1 MISLVVA
8 HDTHRLIGR
17 ENELPW
23 HIPED
28 LAYFKRVTM
37 GKPII
42 MGRKTFESIG
52 RPLPG
57 RTNYVVTR
65 NANYSAPG
73 TIVFQQ
79 IEEAVKAA
87 EREADEV
94 MIIGGAEIF
103 TIALPFADRLYITRI
118 EHTYE
123 GDTYFPAYEEGWS
136 LTSQSSVQK
145 TRDGITYVYQ
155 IFERNEDVER

>member
-8 HDTHRLIGR
+8 HDMHRLIGR
-17 ENELPW
+17 DNELPW

-57 RTNYVVTR
+57 RTNYIVTR
-65 NANYSAPG
+65 NTSYSAPG
-73 TIVFQQ
+73 VLVFHSV
-79 IEEAVKAA
+79 EAAVEAA
-87 EREADEV
+87 KQEADEV
-94 MIIGGAEIF
+94 MIIGGADIF
-103 TIALPFADRLYITRI
+103 SMSLAFADRLYITRI
-118 EHTYE
+118 EHAFK
-123 GDTYFPAYEEGWS
+123 GDTYFPAYEEQWRLMS
-136 LTSQSSVQK
+136 ESAKQET
-145 TRDGITYVYQ
+145 TDGITYVYQ
-155 IFERNEDVER
+155 TYEKR